1 MNTKKFNDIYSP
13 ILWYHGYY
21 SSVYSRPLSINVRR
35 HIFSLVM
42 KTPYVPDILHTKL
55 NKTSITG
62 RHIMKVSGHRS
73 ETSLK
78 SYSNRVS
85 VRKKGEISSNLS
97 DAISSSKSTKTS
109 TMTKSATEEQPI
121 PSEELLDLFTNDIEL
136 EEVDE
141 NLMSDP
147 QLNNIML
154 GMSTDSSNAN
164 ENPITLETQGN
175 CVNLQMNRTCNNLNQ
190 ILKSVVREESFL
202 LCLNLTDVLLT
213 LLLIII
219 KRSKVKLIHGHSF

>member
-1 MNTKKFNDIYSP
+1 MDE
-13 ILWYHGYY
+13 GG
-21 SSVYSRPLSINVRR
+21 
-35 HIFSLVM
+35 
-42 KTPYVPDILHTKL
+42 
-55 NKTSITG
+55 ITG

-73 ETSLK
+73 ETFLK

-85 VRKKGEISSNLS
+85 ERKKREISSILS

-202 LCLNLTDVLLT
+202 LCLNLTRLEYDFKDVSLRCPDT
-213 LLLIII
+213 FIICRPVI
-219 KRSKVKLIHGHSF
+219 LVLFNFV